1 MTDKEEIEA
10 LQLENS
16 TLRDIVDEQN
26 ESISELQQQVA
37 ALQEALENSKAAEH
51 AAAQVRCRTILLL
64 PFETQLTLSYPFDH
78 RLTTSEPLR
87 RRLCNIEMR
96 FSNSGSTKD

>member
-37 ALQEALENSKAAEH
+37 SLQEALENSKSAEQAAL
-51 AAAQVRCRTILLL
+51 QVRYRAFL
-64 PFETQLTLSYPFDH
+64 Y
-78 RLTTSEPLR
+78 RL
-87 RRLCNIEMR
+87 
-96 FSNSGSTKD
+96 F